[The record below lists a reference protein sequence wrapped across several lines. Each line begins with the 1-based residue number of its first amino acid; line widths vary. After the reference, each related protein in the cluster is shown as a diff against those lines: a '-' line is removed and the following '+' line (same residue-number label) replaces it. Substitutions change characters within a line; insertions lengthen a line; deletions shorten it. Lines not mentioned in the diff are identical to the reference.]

1 MTGESAGAALVA
13 TVVVMG
19 SAASSGAAR
28 NEPCEVTDGGEGGT
42 VLNGI
47 NGADP

>member
-1 MTGESAGAALVA
+1 
-13 TVVVMG
+13 VVVMG
-19 SAASSGAAR
+19 GAASSGAAE

-42 VLNGI
+42 ALNGI